1 MLGPARARPI
11 ACSSCLPANAQTL
24 PPSTVTSPFASL
36 ARLAASIT
44 SWPASNLRFGATHKS
59 PSPNTARPLR
69 TQLRERHL
77 SSPLASPQNRFRPPR
92 KAILSHPCVN
102 FRVPNNQTCTCF
114 KTSVVPCKLPEAI
127 LRELQLLRT
136 QAPTTNA
143 TQGTEPTTVPPM
155 SATTAPARHR
165 TCRMYW
171 CYQCGRALRIIS
183 YPSTDVFC
191 PRCFGR
197 FLHEIDPP
205 ARPAFPPPHF
215 LPHPFHPQHQYD
227 GHPRR
232 WVIYG
237 GEPTTT
243 VPGRA
248 FRQPAPAQAPAI
260 PPAPAPAAPV
270 RRRVPSPPP
279 PVPRRPSTPPAID
292 PGNYFTGPN
301 LNNLIEEL
309 TQNDRPQWIEQDGA
323 RQVHSNGCVR
333 TRPRAG
339 HSGAN

>member
-1 MLGPARARPI
+1 
-11 ACSSCLPANAQTL
+11 
-24 PPSTVTSPFASL
+24 
-36 ARLAASIT
+36 
-44 SWPASNLRFGATHKS
+44 
-59 PSPNTARPLR
+59 
-69 TQLRERHL
+69 
-77 SSPLASPQNRFRPPR
+77 
-92 KAILSHPCVN
+92 
-102 FRVPNNQTCTCF
+102 
-114 KTSVVPCKLPEAI
+114 
-127 LRELQLLRT
+127 
-136 QAPTTNA
+136 
-143 TQGTEPTTVPPM
+143 M
-155 SATTAPARHR
+155 SATTAHARHR

-227 GHPRR
+227 GDPRR

-248 FRQPAPAQAPAI
+248 FRQPAPAQAPAT

-270 RRRVPSPPP
+270 RRRVPSPPPPP

-309 TQNDRPQWIEQDGA
+309 TQNDRPGPAPAPPSAIDSLPTVRITGAHLSDGSQCPVCKEEFELGEAARELPCKHAYHTDCIVPWLRLHNSCPVCRQELPQQPADRAQDGGRREEGSSGETEA
-323 RQVHSNGCVR
+323 PPPGPVVMAGWGPLAWLPLSRGPDGDGWVR
-333 TRPRAG
+333 NEANDGDADAAG
-339 HSGAN
+339 GGACAPAILQSFVVVAACFVVLSFFV

>member
-1 MLGPARARPI
+1 
-11 ACSSCLPANAQTL
+11 
-24 PPSTVTSPFASL
+24 
-36 ARLAASIT
+36 
-44 SWPASNLRFGATHKS
+44 
-59 PSPNTARPLR
+59 
-69 TQLRERHL
+69 
-77 SSPLASPQNRFRPPR
+77 
-92 KAILSHPCVN
+92 
-102 FRVPNNQTCTCF
+102 
-114 KTSVVPCKLPEAI
+114 
-127 LRELQLLRT
+127 
-136 QAPTTNA
+136 
-143 TQGTEPTTVPPM
+143 M
-155 SATTAPARHR
+155 SATTPAPARHR

-197 FLHEIDPP
+197 FLHEIDPTP

-243 VPGRA
+243 TTVPGRA
-248 FRQPAPAQAPAI
+248 FRQPATSQAPAT
-260 PPAPAPAAPV
+260 PPAPAPV
-270 RRRVPSPPP
+270 RRRVPSPP

-301 LNNLIEEL
+301 LNNLIEEI
-309 TQNDRPQWIEQDGA
+309 TQNDRPGPAPAPSSAIDSLPTVRITGAHLSDGSQCPVCKEDFELGEAA
-323 RQVHSNGCVR
+323 RQLPCKHVYHSDCIVPWLRLHNSCPVCRYQLPGAGSNGGGSLQAAPRGGSNGNNRNREREREPATLVRWGPFSWLFPPREMDDPDDHAWEHERRGRHDAADAGGNDMTALQSFVLVATCVFFF
-333 TRPRAG
+333 
-339 HSGAN
+339 SFMV